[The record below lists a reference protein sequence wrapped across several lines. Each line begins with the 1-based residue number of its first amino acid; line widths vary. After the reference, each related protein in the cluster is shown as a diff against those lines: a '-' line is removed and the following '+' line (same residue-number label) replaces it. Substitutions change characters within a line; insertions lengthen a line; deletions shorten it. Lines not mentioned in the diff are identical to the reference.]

1 MNELMRRAV
10 GDCDET
16 WNRLSDY
23 LDRELT
29 RPQRIRVGMHL
40 AGCKACRQVA
50 RTLQRTVARL
60 RALGGATAPAAN
72 PAIVGTVVRRIGE
85 ERDGAREP

>member
-1 MNELMRRAV
+1 MRRTG

-16 WNRLSDY
+16 RERLSDY

-29 RPQRIRVGMHL
+29 RARRIRIDMHL
-40 AGCKACRQVA
+40 VGCKSCRSVA
-50 RTLQRTVARL
+50 RTLQLTVARL

-72 PAIVGTVVRRIGE
+72 PAIVNAVVRRIGE
-85 ERDGAREP
+85 ERDGARE

>member
-1 MNELMRRAV
+1 MRRAV

-16 WNRLSDY
+16 RESLSDY
-23 LDRELT
+23 LDQELT
-29 RPQRIRVGMHL
+29 RAQRIRVGMHL
-40 AGCKACRQVA
+40 VGCKSCRQVA

-72 PAIVGTVVRRIGE
+72 PAIVEAVVRRIGE
-85 ERDGAREP
+85 ERAGAREP